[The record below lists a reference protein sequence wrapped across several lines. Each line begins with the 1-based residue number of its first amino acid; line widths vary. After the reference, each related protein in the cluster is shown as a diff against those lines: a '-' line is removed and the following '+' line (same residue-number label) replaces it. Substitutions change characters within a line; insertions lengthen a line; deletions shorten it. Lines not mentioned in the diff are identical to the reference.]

1 MNYSINKGAQV
12 YGSKI
17 QKKKQDAHA
26 FGHNEKPRLL
36 DAHFCTLVKIQN
48 TEYMSTHTSLKS
60 KKSQNCPIDA
70 QIHVH
75 LYFFLCL

>member
-36 DAHFCTLVKIQN
+36 DAHIFA
-48 TEYMSTHTSLKS
+48 
-60 KKSQNCPIDA
+60 P
-70 QIHVH
+70 
-75 LYFFLCL
+75 

>member
-1 MNYSINKGAQV
+1 MVQKF
-12 YGSKI
+12 
-17 QKKKQDAHA
+17 KKKQDAHA

-48 TEYMSTHTSLKS
+48 TKYMSTHTSLKS

-75 LYFFLCL
+75 LYFFFMPITCVPL